1 MNEIH
6 AETDW
11 LTHNNFRYF
20 CHINDIPM
28 ELFEEFQFYL
38 NKILLKHNYFENDS
52 DMSMDES
59 FISFDC
65 DISDHMEDG
74 NEEYCTFQSIGRN
87 ICIIGHI
94 GSRISPICGYI
105 HDYPEGVIPDFL
117 NILKLFF
124 PSLKFIENHGLIEIW
139 NLNTNSMT
147 CVQYLF
153 LIIRNIQ
160 NPEFNFEQW
169 VNAGGVEDRKENKEN
184 EFSISTKKLIRENAN
199 HCCESCGIRLLKPAY
214 CKKSGEKVLQYS
226 KMYGYI
232 DHINEH
238 RFGGT
243 KDSGNGQLLCHI
255 CHTKKTNMFSKS
267 KIFYQ
272 KIKNKN
278 SEVSL
283 KTFVK
288 KISKKK
294 TNSRHQHLL

>member
-105 HDYPEGVIPDFL
+105 HDRRETAYSTTHPR
-117 NILKLFF
+117 IL
-124 PSLKFIENHGLIEIW
+124 
-139 NLNTNSMT
+139 
-147 CVQYLF
+147 
-153 LIIRNIQ
+153 
-160 NPEFNFEQW
+160 
-169 VNAGGVEDRKENKEN
+169 
-184 EFSISTKKLIRENAN
+184 
-199 HCCESCGIRLLKPAY
+199 
-214 CKKSGEKVLQYS
+214 
-226 KMYGYI
+226 
-232 DHINEH
+232 
-238 RFGGT
+238 
-243 KDSGNGQLLCHI
+243 
-255 CHTKKTNMFSKS
+255 
-267 KIFYQ
+267 IFYIYKFQ
-272 KIKNKN
+272 I
-278 SEVSL
+278 
-283 KTFVK
+283 
-288 KISKKK
+288 I
-294 TNSRHQHLL
+294 

>member
-1 MNEIH
+1 MNEGYS
-6 AETDW
+6 ETDW
-11 LTHNNFRYF
+11 LTHNNFRYL
-20 CHINDIPM
+20 CYINNIPM
-28 ELFEEFQFYL
+28 ELFEEFRFYL
-38 NKILLKHNYFENDS
+38 NKILSKHSYIDNDS
-52 DMSMDES
+52 DMSMDDS

-65 DISDHMEDG
+65 DTIDYIEDG

-94 GSRISPICGYI
+94 GTKISPICGYI
-105 HDYPEGVIPDFL
+105 NDYPEEVIPNFL

-124 PSLKFIENHGLIEIW
+124 PGLKFIENHDLIEIW

-147 CVQYLF
+147 CIQYLF

-184 EFSISTKKLIRENAN
+184 EFSIATKKLIRENAN
-199 HCCESCGIRLLKPAY
+199 HCCESCGERLPKPNY
-214 CKKSGEKVLQYS
+214 CKKSGDKFLQYS

-243 KDSGNGQLLCHI
+243 KDAENGQLLCHI
-255 CHTKKTNMFSKS
+255 CHTKKTNMFSRS

-272 KIKNKN
+272 KIKNKF
-278 SEVSL
+278 SVVSL
-283 KTFVK
+283 QSSIKKLVK
-288 KISKKK
+288 RK
-294 TNSRHQHLL
+294 